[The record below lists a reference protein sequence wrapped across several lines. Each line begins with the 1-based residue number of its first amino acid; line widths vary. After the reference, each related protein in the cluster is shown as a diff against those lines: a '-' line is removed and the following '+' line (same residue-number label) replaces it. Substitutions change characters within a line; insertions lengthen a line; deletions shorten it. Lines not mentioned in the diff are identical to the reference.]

1 MGPEWAP
8 GGAQDGPEKEH
19 ENGPKNHPKMDPND
33 LPEFPGKSR
42 KSPPS
47 RPRTSQ
53 EPPGIPKGPL
63 RHPTAAKKT
72 SKDPKKSPQGPPN
85 DPPRSPRDAL
95 RTHKGLQKAPKKA
108 AKTTPRRNQ
117 NLKWKIDENVIATA
131 TPPTQLSNNTA
142 SKITPARRNARSD

>member
-1 MGPEWAP
+1 MS
-8 GGAQDGPEKEH
+8 EKT
-19 ENGPKNHPKMDPND
+19 PKIIPKWSQKASRNW
-33 LPEFPGKSR
+33 PGKSR

-63 RHPTAAKKT
+63 RHPTAAKRT

-142 SKITPARRNARSD
+142 SKMTSARRNARSD